1 MFTIAIVVYGFIF
14 SYAFVHALDMHLD
27 DENG

>member
-1 MFTIAIVVYGFIF
+1 MIFAAVVYSFIF